1 MLWEPE
7 GCGERQAH
15 SSELCSVCLASQSP
29 HDHQPLRAPP
39 KIGETILDFIGNTPL
54 VRLNTIPKAEG
65 IECEML
71 AKCEYFNAGGS
82 VKDRIGKRM
91 ILDAEKSG
99 RIKPGDVLIEPTS
112 GNTGENAAEEENA
125 GACIALAVAEAHCRA
140 LPLHSCL
147 QASAWL

>member
-1 MLWEPE
+1 MSSPTAKCPFGVKDPAVAADLKPNE
-7 GCGERQAH
+7 GPAK
-15 SSELCSVCLASQSP
+15 CSWDPVNCPSQKSP
-29 HDHQPLRAPP
+29 HQHLPLNPPP
-39 KIGETILDFIGNTPL
+39 KIGESILDFIGNTPM
-54 VRLNTIPKAEG
+54 VRLNAIPKAEG

-112 GNTGENAAEEENA
+112 GNTNRN
-125 GACIALAVAEAHCRA
+125 GAYC
-140 LPLHSCL
+140 SC
-147 QASAWL
+147 SWIPHDHHPS